1 MYLAP
6 WQLPTCFQPLDTVLR
21 RLSNIVTRGDSTL
34 TGDTLGLRYCFAGRP
49 TCLPYLVFTFVSQ
62 CAAIDDHD
70 GCFVRRRLR
79 LGIRSLVLILSCCN
93 NNNGRNGSCLTW
105 LATSLEE
112 KRRWLVIN
120 ASPRGQ
126 CSK

>member
-1 MYLAP
+1 MNFMSD
-6 WQLPTCFQPLDTVLR
+6 TCGAV
-21 RLSNIVTRGDSTL
+21 
-34 TGDTLGLRYCFAGRP
+34 
-49 TCLPYLVFTFVSQ
+49 VSGNKI
-62 CAAIDDHD
+62 IDY
-70 GCFVRRRLR
+70 
-79 LGIRSLVLILSCCN
+79 

>member
-1 MYLAP
+1 MMRTDVEMLRHGTD
-6 WQLPTCFQPLDTVLR
+6 QPTAVVH
-21 RLSNIVTRGDSTL
+21 LSSIGVFDEKRNPAYAKALMEFIVSELEIPDQR
-34 TGDTLGLRYCFAGRP
+34 
-49 TCLPYLVFTFVSQ
+49 FV
-62 CAAIDDHD
+62 
-70 GCFVRRRLR
+70 GCMVT
-79 LGIRSLVLILSCCN
+79 N
-93 NNNGRNGSCLTW
+93 NNNNNNRRNGSCLTW